1 MDKQQFVECLGQI
14 LTHTSWG
21 ITGAH
26 YEKSVYEETAVVE
39 FKHRGGLYVN
49 ITGDSN
55 AAIILDVMKALMQH
69 IGL

>member
-1 MDKQQFVECLGQI
+1 MDKHQFVECLGQI

-26 YEKSVYEETAVVE
+26 YEKRIWDETAAVE
-39 FKHRGGLYVN
+39 FRHREPLYIN

-55 AAIILDVMKALMQH
+55 AQIILDVMRALESH

>member
-14 LTHTSWG
+14 LTHTCWG
-21 ITGAH
+21 VTGAH
-26 YEKSVYEETAVVE
+26 YEKEIWEESAVVE
-39 FKHRGGLYVN
+39 FQHREPLHIN

-55 AAIILDVMKALMQH
+55 AAIILDVLKALESH